1 MAKRNV
7 DKMVSNLPF
16 GIRTGSHDENIN
28 LYSALE
34 KVAQKLLRRQGMLVL
49 LTQEKKLL
57 RDVFKKDDWNVKSVT
72 TVNEGGLLPEIFVV
86 KRK

>member
-1 MAKRNV
+1 
-7 DKMVSNLPF
+7 
-16 GIRTGSHDENIN
+16 
-28 LYSALE
+28 
-34 KVAQKLLRRQGMLVL
+34 MLVL

-57 RDVFKKDDWNVKSVT
+57 RDVFKKDDWDLKSVA